1 MGSKRQKFVS
11 GRYTLMVSLGTTI
24 KHLDNKKSNK
34 KNMRLLILLSIVLFS
49 CNKKKTADAS
59 ISTTYRQ
66 TKTVSYNSV
75 SVDVIIDKPA
85 LNEVDVLLVFH
96 GTVMYDSSIMTAANT
111 TLDKFKGILDRND
124 MMIVSV
130 AYPQES
136 VLLGD
141 NIVQG
146 EAALLWLKNK
156 ASQELGITV
165 KKIFLGGHSQGGYMV
180 TRLNTMHQTN
190 GVIANA
196 PGPLNL
202 VYRCQLE
209 ENGQI
214 QPSAVCTKLKKVYG
228 TTSSNPNP
236 YFQRS
241 LLNFTNGFKS
251 DILFVQGLSDSPIQ
265 LYTWPTFKQD
275 VLSCSNCQYSQFIEI
290 TGGGHGSLFESPIGK
305 SEFNTFINNH

>member
-1 MGSKRQKFVS
+1 MRILTIL
-11 GRYTLMVSLGTTI
+11 TLLF
-24 KHLDNKKSNK
+24 
-34 KNMRLLILLSIVLFS
+34 FS
-49 CNKKKTADAS
+49 CTKDNTTEQPIPTAYRITKS
-59 ISTTYRQ
+59 VTY
-66 TKTVSYNSV
+66 NNIN
-75 SVDVIIDKPA
+75 VDIVIDKPA

-96 GTVMYDSSIMTAANT
+96 GTVLYDSNLMTAANT
-111 TLDKFKGILDRND
+111 TLDKFKGILDRKD

-130 AYPQES
+130 AYPQEN

-165 KKIFLGGHSQGGYMV
+165 KKVFLGGHSQGGYMV

-214 QPSAVCTKLKKVYG
+214 QPSAVCTKLKNVYG

-251 DILFVQGLSDSPIQ
+251 DILFIQGLSDSPIQ
-265 LYTWPTFKQD
+265 LYTWPSFKQD
-275 VLSCSNCQYSQFIEI
+275 VLSCSNCQNSQFIEI

-305 SEFNTFINNH
+305 TEFNNFINSH

>member
-1 MGSKRQKFVS
+1 MKKLIS
-11 GRYTLMVSLGTTI
+11 TI
-24 KHLDNKKSNK
+24 VLFFFTKLSFGKASNKTNK
-34 KNMRLLILLSIVLFS
+34 KNIYKFSFISFLLLVSLFFFS
-49 CNKKKTADAS
+49 CAKDN
-59 ISTTYRQ
+59 TTEQPTPSAYRI
-66 TKTVSYNSV
+66 TKSVNYNTIN
-75 SVDVIIDKPA
+75 VDVVIDKPA

-96 GTVMYDSSIMTAANT
+96 GTVLNDSNIMTAANN
-111 TLDKFKGILDRND
+111 TLDKFKSILDRND

-130 AYPQES
+130 AYPQEN

-141 NIVQG
+141 NIVQA

-214 QPSAVCTKLKKVYG
+214 QSGAVCTKLKNVYG
-228 TTSSNPNP
+228 TTTSNANA

-251 DILFVQGLSDSPIQ
+251 DILFVQGLYDTPIQ
-265 LYTWPTFKQD
+265 MYSWPTFKQD
-275 VLSCSNCQYSQFIEI
+275 VLNCTSCQNSQFVEI
-290 TGGGHGSLFESPIGK
+290 TGGEHGALFASPIAK
-305 SEFNTFINNH
+305 TEFNNFINSH

>member
-1 MGSKRQKFVS
+1 MRTVQQKIYKYSF
-11 GRYTLMVSLGTTI
+11 
-24 KHLDNKKSNK
+24 
-34 KNMRLLILLSIVLFS
+34 MRLLILLSLFFFS
-49 CNKKKTADAS
+49 CAKDNTTEQPIPTAYRITKS
-59 ISTTYRQ
+59 VTYNNST
-66 TKTVSYNSV
+66 
-75 SVDVIIDKPA
+75 VDVIIDKPA

-96 GTVMYDSSIMTAANT
+96 GTVMYDSSIISAANT
-111 TLDKFKGILDRND
+111 TLDKFKGILYRND

-130 AYPQES
+130 AYPQEN

-141 NIVQG
+141 NIVQC

-165 KKIFLGGHSQGGYMV
+165 KKIFLAGHSQGGYIV
-180 TRLNTMHQTN
+180 TRLNTMHQTA

-202 VYRCQLE
+202 VYRCGLE
-209 ENGQI
+209 ENGQV
-214 QPSAVCTKLKKVYG
+214 QSGAVCTKLNNVYG
-228 TTSSNPNP
+228 TTTSNPNA

-265 LYTWPTFKQD
+265 LYSWPTFKQD
-275 VLSCSNCQYSQFIEI
+275 VLNCTNCQNRQFVEI
-290 TGGGHGSLFESPIGK
+290 VGGEHGSLFESPTAK
-305 SEFNTFINNH
+305 TEFNNFINSH

>member
-1 MGSKRQKFVS
+1 
-11 GRYTLMVSLGTTI
+11 
-24 KHLDNKKSNK
+24 
-34 KNMRLLILLSIVLFS
+34 MRLLILLSIILFS
-49 CNKKKTADAS
+49 CNKDNNTTEPIPTA
-59 ISTTYRQ
+59 YRQ
-66 TKTVSYNSV
+66 TKSISYNSV

-85 LNEVDVLLVFH
+85 KNDLDVLLVFH
-96 GTVMYDSSIMTAANT
+96 GTVTFDSEILTAANT

-130 AYPQES
+130 AYPQEN

-141 NIVQG
+141 NIVKC

-165 KKIFLGGHSQGGYMV
+165 KKIFLGGHSQGGYTV

-214 QPSAVCTKLKKVYG
+214 QPSAVCTKLKNVYG
-228 TTSSNPNP
+228 VTSNNTSA

-251 DILFVQGLSDSPIQ
+251 DILFFQGLNDSPIQ
-265 LYTWPTFKQD
+265 MYSYPTFKQD
-275 VLSCSNCQYSQFIEI
+275 VLSCTNCKISKFVEI
-290 TGGGHGSLFESPIGK
+290 SGGGHGSLFESPIGK
-305 SEFNTFINNH
+305 SEFNVFINSH

>member
-1 MGSKRQKFVS
+1 MRTVQQKIYKYSF
-11 GRYTLMVSLGTTI
+11 
-24 KHLDNKKSNK
+24 
-34 KNMRLLILLSIVLFS
+34 MRLLILLSLFFFS
-49 CNKKKTADAS
+49 CAKDNTTEQPIPTAYRITKS
-59 ISTTYRQ
+59 VTYNNST
-66 TKTVSYNSV
+66 
-75 SVDVIIDKPA
+75 VDVIIDKPA

-96 GTVMYDSSIMTAANT
+96 GTVMYDSSIISAANT

-130 AYPQES
+130 AYPQEN

-141 NIVQG
+141 NIVQC

-214 QPSAVCTKLKKVYG
+214 QPSAVCTKLKNVYG

-275 VLSCSNCQYSQFIEI
+275 VLSCSNCQNSQFIEI

-305 SEFNTFINNH
+305 SEFNNFINNH

>member
-1 MGSKRQKFVS
+1 
-11 GRYTLMVSLGTTI
+11 
-24 KHLDNKKSNK
+24 
-34 KNMRLLILLSIVLFS
+34 MRLLILLSVILFS
-49 CNKKKTADAS
+49 CSKDNSTDTPIPTA
-59 ISTTYRQ
+59 YRQ
-66 TKTVSYNSV
+66 TKTISYNSV

-85 LNEVDVLLVFH
+85 KNDLDVLLVFH
-96 GTVMYDSSIMTAANT
+96 GSVTSDSEILTAANN

-130 AYPQES
+130 AYPQEF

-141 NIVQG
+141 NIVKG

-156 ASQELGITV
+156 ANQELGITV
-165 KKIFLGGHSQGGYMV
+165 KKILLGGHSQGGYMA
-180 TRLNTMHQTN
+180 TRLNAMHQTN

-214 QPSAVCTKLKKVYG
+214 QPSAVCTKLKNVYG
-228 TTSSNPNP
+228 ITSSNPSP

-241 LLNFTNGFKS
+241 LLNFAYGFKS

-275 VLSCSNCQYSQFIEI
+275 VLSCTNCQNNQFVEI
-290 TGGGHGSLFESPIGK
+290 SGGGHGSLFESPIGK
-305 SEFNTFINNH
+305 TEFNNFINNH

>member
-1 MGSKRQKFVS
+1 
-11 GRYTLMVSLGTTI
+11 
-24 KHLDNKKSNK
+24 
-34 KNMRLLILLSIVLFS
+34 MRLLLILALFFLS
-49 CNKKKTADAS
+49 CNKNNIAEKPIPVAYKITKS
-59 ISTTYRQ
+59 ITY
-66 TKTVSYNSV
+66 NNIG
-75 SVDVIIDKPA
+75 VDLVIDKPA

-96 GTVMYDSSIMTAANT
+96 GTVLYDSNIITAANT

-130 AYPQES
+130 AYAQEN
-136 VLLGD
+136 VLFGD

-156 ASQELGITV
+156 ASQELGVAI

-180 TRLNTMHQTN
+180 TRLNTMHETN

-214 QPSAVCTKLKKVYG
+214 ASGAVCTKLKNVYG
-228 TTSSNPNP
+228 TTTNNPNA

-251 DILFVQGLSDSPIQ
+251 DILFIQGIDDSPIQ
-265 LYTWPTFKQD
+265 MYSWPSFKQD
-275 VLSCSNCQYSQFIEI
+275 VLSCSTCRGRQFVEI
-290 TGGGHGSLFESPIGK
+290 AGEGHSALFESQTGK
-305 SEFNTFINNH
+305 IEFNNFINSH